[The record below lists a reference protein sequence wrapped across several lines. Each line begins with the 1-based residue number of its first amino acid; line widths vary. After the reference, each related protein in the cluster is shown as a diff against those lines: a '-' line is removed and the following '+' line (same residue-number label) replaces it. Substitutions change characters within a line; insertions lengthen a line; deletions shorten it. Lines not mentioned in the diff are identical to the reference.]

1 LATVRA
7 EIGEEAYVRWEE
19 MDKCPG
25 CGADNPTSSAT
36 CAGCG
41 KPLVKLKRETVTSYA
56 KLPERV
62 DHDEIA
68 RKMKLDYSHGARD
81 KNERALD
88 GILSLFSHF
97 QKPQMDLRALLVDA
111 ANVIHKQIG
120 VANVSIGLKSASDGL
135 FRYEVLVGFRP
146 ETEAAEKKL
155 AYTEKQFSDDTE
167 YKGTMIGKISK
178 LYLAED
184 LPYKDDE
191 IGSYD
196 RTALLGMRRLSPSDS
211 LEADYIDIWIQGV
224 NGKLLGWIEISGM
237 RTGKL
242 PDIPT
247 IRRIEVIASIIG
259 AALVQQRAW

>member
-1 LATVRA
+1 MA
-7 EIGEEAYVRWEE
+7 
-19 MDKCPG
+19 MKCPN
-25 CGADNPTSSAT
+25 CGAENPTASST

-41 KPLVKLKRETVTSYA
+41 KPVVATKKETVRSYA
-56 KLPERV
+56 KTPARV
-62 DHDEIA
+62 DHNEIA
-68 RKMKLDYSHGARD
+68 RKMKLDYLHGARD
-81 KNERALD
+81 KNERALE
-88 GILSLFSHF
+88 GILSLLSHF
-97 QKPQMDLRALLVDA
+97 QKPQMDFHALLFDA
-111 ANVIHKQIG
+111 ANIIQKQLGI
-120 VANVSIGLKSASDGL
+120 ANVAIGLRSASDGM
-135 FRYEVLVGFRP
+135 FRFEVLVGFRP
-146 ETEAAEKKL
+146 DTEAAEKKL

-196 RTALLGMRRLSPSDS
+196 RAVLLGMRRLSPSDS

-259 AALVQQRAW
+259 AALVQQRAG